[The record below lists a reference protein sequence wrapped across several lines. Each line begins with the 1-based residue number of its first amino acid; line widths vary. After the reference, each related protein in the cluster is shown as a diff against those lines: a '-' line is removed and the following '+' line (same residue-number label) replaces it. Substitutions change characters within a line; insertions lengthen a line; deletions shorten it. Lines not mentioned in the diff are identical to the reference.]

1 MPDRDNS
8 KPPGLSEE
16 RAPRPERE
24 KADETPDALARLQRA
39 IREGIEQLDRGES
52 IPASKVIEDL
62 RRRHG

>member
-1 MPDRDNS
+1 MLGEDSNGTGVPVH
-8 KPPGLSEE
+8 
-16 RAPRPERE
+16 
-24 KADETPDALARLQRA
+24 PDALARLQRA